1 MSRGLRI
8 TTSAWTVLL
17 MVSGWTWSGCGIY
30 TPYGAQTGGAK
41 TFSVDY
47 FTPIAPLAGPEVG
60 QQFTEALKDLIQR
73 QSTLRWVADDG
84 ELRYSGRIVGYDVS
98 TSAVAGG
105 QEVASQNRLTMQ
117 VQVRYEHALDPELGF
132 ERTFSR
138 FADFPATSD
147 LFDVEQELVEE
158 INEQLTQEVFNA
170 SLGNW

>member
-1 MSRGLRI
+1 MRMWLC
-8 TTSAWTVLL
+8 LL
-17 MVSGWTWSGCGIY
+17 GFAVILGHAGCGVY
-30 TPYGAQTGGAK
+30 TPYGAQTGGAQ

-47 FTPIAPLAGPEVG
+47 FTPVAPLAGPEVG
-60 QQFTEALKDLIQR
+60 QEFTEALKDLIQR
-73 QSTLRWVADDG
+73 QSTLRWVQEGG
-84 ELRYSGRIVGYDVS
+84 EIQYSGRIVGYDVS

-117 VQVRYEHALDPELGF
+117 VQLRYVHTLDPTLDF
-132 ERTFSR
+132 EKTFSR

-147 LFDVEQELVEE
+147 LFDVEGELVEE

>member
-1 MSRGLRI
+1 MR
-8 TTSAWTVLL
+8 TWTLL
-17 MVSGWTWSGCGIY
+17 LGAALLLGFTRCGVY
-30 TPYGAQTGGAK
+30 TPYGAQTNGAR
-41 TFSVDY
+41 TFSVSY
-47 FTPIAPLAGPEVG
+47 FTPVAPLAGPEVG

-73 QSTLRWVADDG
+73 QSTLRWVPDG
-84 ELRYSGRIVGYDVS
+84 GEIQYSGRIVGYEVS

-117 VQVRYEHALDPELGF
+117 VQLRYVHTLDADLDF
-132 ERTFSR
+132 EKTFSR

-147 LFDVEQELVEE
+147 LFDVETQLVEE

>member
-1 MSRGLRI
+1 MKAVTLG
-8 TTSAWTVLL
+8 AAKALL
-17 MVSGWTWSGCGIY
+17 LGVFAVFWGCGVY
-30 TPYGAQTGGAK
+30 TPYGAQTAGAK

-73 QSTLRWVADDG
+73 QSTLRWVADGGDIQ
-84 ELRYSGRIVGYDVS
+84 YSGRIVGYDVS
-98 TSAVAGG
+98 TSAVSGG

-117 VQVRYEHALDPELGF
+117 VQVQYVHVMDQDLAF

-147 LFDVEQELVEE
+147 LIDVEQELVEE

>member
-1 MSRGLRI
+1 MRTWTLLLGAALLLGLTR
-8 TTSAWTVLL
+8 
-17 MVSGWTWSGCGIY
+17 CGVY
-30 TPYGAQTGGAK
+30 TPYGAQTAGAK

-47 FTPIAPLAGPEVG
+47 FTPVSPLAGPEVG
-60 QQFTEALKDLIQR
+60 QQFTEDLKDLIQR
-73 QSTLRWVADDG
+73 QSTLRWVPEGG
-84 ELRYSGRIVGYDVS
+84 EIQYSGRIVGYDVS

-117 VQVRYEHALDPELGF
+117 VQVRYVHTLDPTLDF

-147 LFDVEQELVEE
+147 LFDVESELVEE
-158 INEQLTQEVFNA
+158 INGQLTQEVFNA

>member
-1 MSRGLRI
+1 MK
-8 TTSAWTVLL
+8 AWHGMLILCGVL
-17 MVSGWTWSGCGIY
+17 WAGCGVY
-30 TPYGAQTGGAK
+30 TPYGAQTSGAR
-41 TFSVDY
+41 TFSVAY
-47 FTPIAPLAGPEVG
+47 FTPVAPLAGPEVG

-73 QSTLRWVADDG
+73 QSTLRWVQDG
-84 ELRYSGRIVGYDVS
+84 GEIQYSGRIVGYDVS

-117 VQVRYEHALDPELGF
+117 VQLRYVHTLDSDLDF

-147 LFDVEQELVEE
+147 LFDVETQLVEE

>member
-1 MSRGLRI
+1 MKQWLHKMWW
-8 TTSAWTVLL
+8 AAVVVVLTV
-17 MVSGWTWSGCGIY
+17 VAGCGVY
-30 TPYGAQTGGAK
+30 TPYGAQTAGAR

-47 FTPIAPLAGPEVG
+47 FTPVAPLAGPEVG

-73 QSTLRWVADDG
+73 QSTLQWVAEGGDIQ
-84 ELRYSGRIVGYDVS
+84 YSGRIVGYDVS

-117 VQVRYEHALDPELGF
+117 VQVQYVHVVESDLGF

-147 LFDVEQELVEE
+147 LFDVESELVEE

>member
-1 MSRGLRI
+1 MKAVWMSSLK
-8 TTSAWTVLL
+8 ACAVLL
-17 MVSGWTWSGCGIY
+17 LIVVSGCGVY
-30 TPYGAQTGGAK
+30 TPYGAQTAGAK

-47 FTPIAPLAGPEVG
+47 FTPVAPLAGPEVG
-60 QQFTEALKDLIQR
+60 QQFTEALKDLVQR
-73 QSTLRWVADDG
+73 QSTLRWVAEGG

-117 VQVRYEHALDPELGF
+117 VQVQYAHALDPSLDF
-132 ERTFSR
+132 EKTFSR

-147 LFDVEQELVEE
+147 LFDVEQELVDE

>member
-1 MSRGLRI
+1 MKQVLHKLWCAAVI
-8 TTSAWTVLL
+8 AVLL
-17 MVSGWTWSGCGIY
+17 VGGGCGVY
-30 TPYGAQTGGAK
+30 TPYGAQTAGAR

-47 FTPIAPLAGPEVG
+47 FTPVAPLAGPEVG

-73 QSTLRWVADDG
+73 QSTLQWVAEGGDIQ
-84 ELRYSGRIVGYDVS
+84 YSGRIVGYDVS

-117 VQVRYEHALDPELGF
+117 VQVQYVHIVEADLGF

-147 LFDVEQELVEE
+147 LFDVESELVEE

>member
-1 MSRGLRI
+1 MKQVLHKLWCAAVI
-8 TTSAWTVLL
+8 AVLL
-17 MVSGWTWSGCGIY
+17 VGVGCGVY
-30 TPYGAQTGGAK
+30 TPYGAQTAGAR

-47 FTPIAPLAGPEVG
+47 FTPVAPLAGPEVG

-73 QSTLRWVADDG
+73 QSTLQWVAEGGDIQ
-84 ELRYSGRIVGYDVS
+84 YSGRIVGYDVS

-117 VQVRYEHALDPELGF
+117 VQVQYVHIVEADLGF
-132 ERTFSR
+132 ERTCSR

-147 LFDVEQELVEE
+147 LFDVESELVEE

>member
-1 MSRGLRI
+1 MRNGIHPWL
-8 TTSAWTVLL
+8 AVAAVF
-17 MVSGWTWSGCGIY
+17 MVTGFPGCGVY
-30 TPYGAQTGGAK
+30 TPYGAQTAGAR

-47 FTPIAPLAGPEVG
+47 FTPVAPLAGPEVG
-60 QQFTEALKDLIQR
+60 QEFTEALKDLIQR
-73 QSTLRWVADDG
+73 QSTLRWVSEGG
-84 ELRYSGRIVGYDVS
+84 EISYSGRIVGYDVS

-117 VQVRYEHALDPELGF
+117 VQVRYVHRLDPELDF

-147 LFDVEQELVEE
+147 LFDVEQELVAE

>member
-1 MSRGLRI
+1 MKAWHGLLI
-8 TTSAWTVLL
+8 LCCALWA
-17 MVSGWTWSGCGIY
+17 GCGVY
-30 TPYGAQTGGAK
+30 TPYGAQTSGAR
-41 TFSVDY
+41 TFSVAY
-47 FTPIAPLAGPEVG
+47 FTPVAPLAGPEVG

-73 QSTLRWVADDG
+73 QSTLRWVQDG
-84 ELRYSGRIVGYDVS
+84 GEIQYSGRIVGYDVS

-117 VQVRYEHALDPELGF
+117 VQLRYVHTLDSDLDF

-147 LFDVEQELVEE
+147 LFDVETQLVEE

>member
-1 MSRGLRI
+1 MKAVRKSSLK
-8 TTSAWTVLL
+8 ACAVLL
-17 MVSGWTWSGCGIY
+17 LIVGSGCGVY
-30 TPYGAQTGGAK
+30 TPYGAQTAGAK

-47 FTPIAPLAGPEVG
+47 FTPVAPLAGPEVG
-60 QQFTEALKDLIQR
+60 QQFTEALKDLVQR
-73 QSTLRWVADDG
+73 QSTLRWVAEGG

-117 VQVRYEHALDPELGF
+117 VQVQYAHALAPSLDF
-132 ERTFSR
+132 EKTFSR

-147 LFDVEQELVEE
+147 LFDVEQELVDE

>member
-1 MSRGLRI
+1 MKTWCMMLVVGVGL
-8 TTSAWTVLL
+8 ALA
-17 MVSGWTWSGCGIY
+17 GCGVY
-30 TPYGAQTGGAK
+30 TPYGAQTNGAR
-41 TFSVDY
+41 TFSVSY
-47 FTPIAPLAGPEVG
+47 FTPVAPLAGPEVG

-73 QSTLRWVADDG
+73 QSTLRWVQEGG
-84 ELRYSGRIVGYDVS
+84 EIQYSGRIVGYDVS

-117 VQVRYEHALDPELGF
+117 VQLRYVHALDPTLDF
-132 ERTFSR
+132 EKTFSR

-147 LFDVEQELVEE
+147 LFDVEDQLVEE

>member
-1 MSRGLRI
+1 MNR
-8 TTSAWTVLL
+8 WTQKLVLCL
-17 MVSGWTWSGCGIY
+17 TLLGFSTFCGCGVY
-30 TPYGAQTGGAK
+30 TPYGAQTAGAR
-41 TFSVDY
+41 TFSVEY
-47 FTPIAPLAGPEVG
+47 FTPVAPLAGPEVG

-73 QSTLRWVADDG
+73 QSTLRWEAEGG
-84 ELRYSGRIVGYDVS
+84 EINFSGRIVGYEVS

-117 VQVRYEHALDPELGF
+117 VQVRYVHALDPSLDF

-147 LFDVEQELVEE
+147 LFDVEQELVEQ

>member
-1 MSRGLRI
+1 MRTWTLLFGAALLLGLTR
-8 TTSAWTVLL
+8 
-17 MVSGWTWSGCGIY
+17 CGIY
-30 TPYGAQTGGAK
+30 TPYGAQTAGAK

-47 FTPIAPLAGPEVG
+47 FTPVSPLAGPEVG
-60 QQFTEALKDLIQR
+60 QQFTEDLKDLIQR
-73 QSTLRWVADDG
+73 QSTLRWVQEGG
-84 ELRYSGRIVGYDVS
+84 EIQYSGRIVGYDVS

-117 VQVRYEHALDPELGF
+117 VQLRYVHTLDPTLDF
-132 ERTFSR
+132 EKTFSR

-147 LFDVEQELVEE
+147 LFDVEGQLVEE

>member
-1 MSRGLRI
+1 MRSLI
-8 TTSAWTVLL
+8 QQSLWVLL
-17 MVSGWTWSGCGIY
+17 AACVAASWGCGVY
-30 TPYGAQTGGAK
+30 TPYGAQTAGAK

-60 QQFTEALKDLIQR
+60 QKFTEALKDLIQR
-73 QSTLRWVADDG
+73 QSTLRWVTEGGDIQ
-84 ELRYSGRIVGYDVS
+84 YSGRIVGYEVS
-98 TSAVAGG
+98 TSAVSGG

-117 VQVRYEHALDPELGF
+117 VQVQYGHMMEPDLAF

-147 LFDVEQELVEE
+147 LFDVEQELVDE

>member
-1 MSRGLRI
+1 MTRGMRRI
-8 TTSAWTVLL
+8 GVAVSALCMMTLA
-17 MVSGWTWSGCGIY
+17 GCGVY
-30 TPYGAQTGGAK
+30 TPYGAQTAGAR

-73 QSTLRWVADDG
+73 QSTLRWVAEGG

-117 VQVRYEHALDPELGF
+117 VQVVYTHSLDPELNF

-158 INEQLTQEVFNA
+158 INGQLTQEVFNA